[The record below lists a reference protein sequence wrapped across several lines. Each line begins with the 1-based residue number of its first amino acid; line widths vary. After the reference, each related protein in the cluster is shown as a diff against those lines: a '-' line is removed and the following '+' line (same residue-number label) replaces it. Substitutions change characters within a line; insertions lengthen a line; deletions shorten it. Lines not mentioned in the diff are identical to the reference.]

1 MNAAARRVR
10 VLTILCAAV
19 FAWPVVLAQEPE
31 RPKAVK
37 IDAEAVVKDVGP
49 SLVVV
54 RVTPKASVMKT
65 PAPTRGV
72 VLDPSGLIAFPCRF
86 TTEEDTVECD
96 LSDGTTLV
104 ATALHRDKWT
114 GIAVA
119 RVEPKRPLT
128 AIKFADVK
136 GVTKLET
143 WAHSLS
149 FVGEEPFS
157 EPSLISAVR
166 DKSAKQPPAFEV
178 DTATSHPVRRDL
190 LLTGKGELLGIGG
203 VVHFVPSSEF
213 PALLKAVPKKAE

>member
-1 MNAAARRVR
+1 MNAVARRVR
-10 VLTILCAAV
+10 VLSILCAAV
-19 FAWPVVLAQEPE
+19 FGATGVLAREPE
-31 RPKAVK
+31 RAKAEK
-37 IDAEAVVKDVGP
+37 IDAEAVVKGVGP

-54 RVTPKASVMKT
+54 RVTPKARVMKT

-86 TTEEDTVECD
+86 TTEEDTVECEF
-96 LSDGTTLV
+96 SDGTTLV

-136 GVTKLET
+136 GVTRNET
-143 WAHSLS
+143 LGLSLFS
-149 FVGEEPFS
+149 LGEELFTEPCWIAEVREKS
-157 EPSLISAVR
+157 EKLPPSI
-166 DKSAKQPPAFEV
+166 EV
-178 DTATSHPVRRDL
+178 GSGTSRPVQRDL

-203 VVHFVPSSEF
+203 VVQFVPSSEF